1 MKSLSPASL
10 VRLYAVLMVASVAV
24 ALAGL
29 TWRLM
34 GYAGGAE
41 APVVSV
47 AAPSAGGG
55 ARAGATDV
63 SAMIRLAPF
72 GRSEPGAAAAT
83 RLPLTL
89 RGVVQARPAEA
100 STAWIESEDGK
111 VVSYAVGGAI
121 PGGATLNSVAA
132 DHVILDVGGNLE
144 RLDFPKPENPKTEQ
158 TLPAQSG
165 RGTAGPIA
173 TEDDQTNE

>member
-1 MKSLSPASL
+1 MKSLSPALL

-41 APVVSV
+41 VPVVPV
-47 AAPSAGGG
+47 AAASSPGGV
-55 ARAGATDV
+55 RADATDI
-63 SAMIRLAPF
+63 SAMVRLAPF
-72 GRSEPGAAAAT
+72 GRSEPGTAAAT

-89 RGVVQARPAEA
+89 RGVMQARPAEA
-100 STAWIESEDGK
+100 STAWIAAEDGK
-111 VVSYAVGGAI
+111 VVSYAVGGAV

-132 DHVILDVGGNLE
+132 DHVILDVGGGLE
-144 RLDFPKPENPKTEQ
+144 RLDFPKPEKAP
-158 TLPAQSG
+158 PAPSG
-165 RGTAGPIA
+165 RGVAGPIA